1 MFPNSNTKESRMDK
15 ITLARLCRASKMLC
29 SFAQPVLFHYYAT
42 GNLARSVRTD
52 FQEYNRSWDV
62 EYWNFE
68 DDKLPAFLRSLI
80 TRPDLALCVK
90 SLQLQGFGDQDL
102 CSPELMRLLF
112 NAGNALNFKPPAGWR
127 WKGWAEEPEDWSDYE
142 PPTNRTYIVSYEN
155 FHPDFLDFH
164 DWLRALAIALTPRTE
179 MLMYICE
186 GLSELDS
193 FKETKTVLPA
203 LKTLAV
209 RGANDED
216 YFLSSIHPLLT
227 VAPNLETL
235 YALDCNGV
243 KNSPSRYSLVAK
255 GDMWIE
261 NLAVNKV
268 HKLVL
273 DEIPPAVFEKLI
285 ERFVQLEDLEY
296 YIYSWANYPNI
307 MQAISPTKGRL
318 RRLCFGYLPPP
329 APGHYESRLPDND
342 YATITSLQEFTQLE
356 ELVIDQALLYRKS
369 DGPKGTILV
378 TLLPSIRRIHLTY
391 VYKSM
396 YEDLM
401 SLAHEAPRSFPNL
414 RSLKIGL
421 SSPIPPNRIAEI
433 EKMKAVESTF
443 VSMGVHVSWAED
455 LKGPFLYTAIPGG
468 APGLTVTHVP
478 ASSGVWE

>member
-1 MFPNSNTKESRMDK
+1 MAAWGWFTTGSYGFVANVSNNFDNLQVLIQSTHTVYSEPVHSTPTSIPLFILFSAQRYAPSLPIQLAIHQAVEWRSLPASIYDALCTAKMAFNSLPNEILAQICSCLCFHCRSPGIFPNSNTKESRMDK

-80 TRPDLALCVK
+80 TRPDLALCIK

-127 WKGWAEEPEDWSDYE
+127 WKGWTEEPGDWSDYE

-203 LKTLAV
+203 LKTLAL
-209 RGANDED
+209 RGANDD
-216 YFLSSIHPLLT
+216 YYFLSSIHPLLT

-243 KNSPSRYSLVAK
+243 KNSQSRYSLVAK

-273 DEIPPAVFEKLI
+273 DEIPPAVF
-285 ERFVQLEDLEY
+285 
-296 YIYSWANYPNI
+296 
-307 MQAISPTKGRL
+307 
-318 RRLCFGYLPPP
+318 
-329 APGHYESRLPDND
+329 
-342 YATITSLQEFTQLE
+342 
-356 ELVIDQALLYRKS
+356 
-369 DGPKGTILV
+369 
-378 TLLPSIRRIHLTY
+378 
-391 VYKSM
+391 
-396 YEDLM
+396 
-401 SLAHEAPRSFPNL
+401 
-414 RSLKIGL
+414 
-421 SSPIPPNRIAEI
+421 
-433 EKMKAVESTF
+433 
-443 VSMGVHVSWAED
+443 
-455 LKGPFLYTAIPGG
+455 
-468 APGLTVTHVP
+468 
-478 ASSGVWE
+478 